1 MDPMIKKLRAQYD
14 DIPIPLE
21 LEQRVKH
28 TLNQTLSAHER
39 EPQGIQRRRG
49 VKGVLVTAASLAAA
63 LAIFTAGINLS
74 PAFAQR
80 LEAMPLIGSLVKVLL
95 LREYTYQ
102 EDSYQ
107 ANLKV
112 PGIEGLKNEAFAS
125 GLNEKYVEEN
135 RALYVAFM
143 EDMASLKEAGGG
155 HMGVA
160 SGYEVFTDT
169 ERLLSIG
176 RYVVNTVGSS
186 STIYKYDTIDK
197 VNEVLITLPSL
208 FTDDRY
214 VEVISAEIKRQ
225 MVEQHKADPNHF
237 YWVEGIEQS
246 ASMPLFERIAR
257 DQSFYISAEGKL
269 IISFDK
275 YEVAPGYMGV
285 VTFTIPTEV
294 LMDYVVSQDYLK

>member
-21 LEQRVKH
+21 LEQRVKN

-39 EPQGIQRRRG
+39 EPQGIQRRSA

-112 PGIEGLKNEAFAS
+112 PGLDGLNNGGLAA
-125 GLNEKYVEEN
+125 GLNEKYLEEN
-135 RALYVAFM
+135 KALYEAFM
-143 EDMASLKEAGGG
+143 KDMASLKEAGGG
-155 HMGVA
+155 HLGVA

-186 STIYKYDTIDK
+186 STVFKYDTIDK

-208 FTDDRY
+208 FADDRY

-225 MVEQHKADPNHF
+225 MVEQHKADPNRF

-294 LMDYVVSQDYLK
+294 LTEHLVGQEYLK